1 MQIFHKLE
9 VGDKIFVIT
18 DQYQIKEVKLTYD
31 QLRKDRKDRWTVD
44 RPYQLESDLVFD
56 GRVKLIK
63 VPYHEE
69 MVWDGMHVLK
79 RWFTYEDTG
88 KYAYLSREA
97 AEAALES
104 QISKEERFKVLLNN
118 VKKDLDKHVEE
129 VRSILS
135 KYLEDLEDLEDSDLD
150 SVAEESDDHQKLL
163 QIFEAIGL

>member
-9 VGDKIFVIT
+9 AGDKIFVIT
-18 DQYQIKEVKLTYD
+18 DRYKIKEVKLTYD
-31 QLRKDRKDRWTVD
+31 QLRKDRKDRRSVD
-44 RPYQLESDLVFD
+44 RPYQLESDLVFG

-63 VPYHEE
+63 VTYHEE
-69 MVWDGMHVLK
+69 MDWSLSGHYLK
-79 RWFTYEDTG
+79 RWREYEDTD

-104 QISKEERFKVLLNN
+104 QISEEERFKVLLDS
-118 VKKDLDKHVEE
+118 VKKDLDEHVKE

-135 KYLEDLEDLEDSDLD
+135 KYLEDLEDSDLD

>member
-18 DQYQIKEVKLTYD
+18 DRYKIKEVKLTYD
-31 QLRKDRKDRWTVD
+31 QLRKDRKDRRSVD
-44 RPYQLESDLVFD
+44 RPYQLESDLVFG

-63 VPYHEE
+63 VTYHEE
-69 MVWDGMHVLK
+69 MVWDGMHVLR
-79 RWFTYEDTG
+79 RWFTYEDTE

-104 QISKEERFKVLLNN
+104 QISEEERFKVLLSS
-118 VKKDLDKHVEE
+118 VKKDLDEHVEE

-135 KYLEDLEDLEDSDLD
+135 KYLEDLEDLDLD
-150 SVAEESDDHQKLL
+150 DVAEKSDDHQKLL
-163 QIFEAIGL
+163 RIFEAIGL

>member
-18 DQYQIKEVKLTYD
+18 DQYKIKEVKLGCD
-31 QLRKDRKDRWTVD
+31 HLRKDLKDRWFVD
-44 RPYQLESDLVFD
+44 RPYQLKSDLVFN

-63 VPYHEE
+63 VTYHEE

-79 RWFTYEDTG
+79 RWFTYEDTD

-104 QISKEERFKVLLNN
+104 QISEEERFKVLLDS
-118 VKKDLDKHVEE
+118 VKKDLDEHVEE
-129 VRSILS
+129 IRSILS
-135 KYLEDLEDLEDSDLD
+135 KYLEDLEDSDLD
-150 SVAEESDDHQKLL
+150 DVAETSDDHQKLL
-163 QIFEAIGL
+163 QIFESIDL

>member
-18 DQYQIKEVKLTYD
+18 DQYKIKEVKLSCD
-31 QLRKDRKDRWTVD
+31 HLRKDRKDRWFVD
-44 RPYQLESDLVFD
+44 RPYQLESDLVFN

-63 VPYHEE
+63 VTYHEE
-69 MVWDGMHVLK
+69 MVWDGMHALK
-79 RWFTYEDTG
+79 RWYTYEDTG

-104 QISKEERFKVLLNN
+104 QVSEEERFKVLLDTT
-118 VKKDLDKHVEE
+118 KKDLDKHVEK

-135 KYLEDLEDLEDSDLD
+135 KYLEDIKDSNLD
-150 SVAEESDDHQKLL
+150 NVAEESDDHQKLL
-163 QIFEAIGL
+163 QIFKAIGL

>member
-9 VGDKIFVIT
+9 VGDKIFIIT
-18 DQYQIKEVKLTYD
+18 DQYKIKEIKLNCD
-31 QLRKDRKDRWTVD
+31 QLRKDRKDRRSVD
-44 RPYQLESDLVFD
+44 RPYQLESDLVFG

-63 VPYHEE
+63 VTYHEE

-104 QISKEERFKVLLNN
+104 QISEEERFKVLLDS
-118 VKKDLDKHVEE
+118 VKKDLDKHIEE

-135 KYLEDLEDLEDSDLD
+135 EYLEDLEDSDLD
-150 SVAEESDDHQKLL
+150 DVAEKSDDHQKLL
-163 QIFEAIGL
+163 RIFEAIGL

>member
-9 VGDKIFVIT
+9 AGDKIFIIT
-18 DQYQIKEVKLTYD
+18 DQYKIKEIKLNCD
-31 QLRKDRKDRWTVD
+31 QLRKDRKDRPTVD
-44 RPYQLESDLVFD
+44 RPYQLESDLVFN

-63 VPYHEE
+63 VTHHEE

-88 KYAYLSREA
+88 KYAYLSCEA

-104 QISKEERFKVLLNN
+104 QISEEERFKVLLDS
-118 VKKDLDKHVEE
+118 VKKDLDKHVKE
-129 VRSILS
+129 VQSILS
-135 KYLEDLEDLEDSDLD
+135 KYLEDLEDSDLD
-150 SVAEESDDHQKLL
+150 DVAEKSDDHQKLL

>member
-18 DQYQIKEVKLTYD
+18 DQHKIKEVKLTYD

-44 RPYQLESDLVFD
+44 RPYQLESDLVFG

-63 VPYHEE
+63 VTYHEE

-104 QISKEERFKVLLNN
+104 QISEEERFKVLLDS

-135 KYLEDLEDLEDSDLD
+135 KYLEDLEDSDLD
-150 SVAEESDDHQKLL
+150 DIAEKSDDHQKLL